1 MASCCLCRWGNIDR
15 RIKLWQH
22 VYESDGAEK
31 LSSKTVKLYEIVTI
45 LSVLCCGSLIGFA
58 DSKNEHD
65 SVRFAHDVVRAYGI
79 VLSTL
84 GGITSITICSITTGC
99 SLKNTFEFVQTAIVF
114 SNVSLFSIILSLI
127 CLLITTCLHFQTYIS
142 LAITP
147 FVVSVIAF
155 SFHMYGTLHKRIYE
169 LMFRDD
175 LDKPLTPLLKSDE
188 ESQENDENTSGVN
201 SAEGSLHSESG
212 QGYSNIV

>member
-45 LSVLCCGSLIGFA
+45 LSVLCCGSLIGFS

-65 SVRFAHDVVRAYGI
+65 IVVFAHEVVRAYGI
-79 VLSTL
+79 VMSTL

-99 SLKNTFEFVQTAIVF
+99 SLKNTFEFVQTAIIF
-114 SNVSLFSIILSLI
+114 SNVALFSIIISLI
-127 CLLITTCLHFQTYIS
+127 CLLIATCLHFQTYIS

-147 FVVSVIAF
+147 LVVSVIAF

-175 LDKPLTPLLKSDE
+175 LDKPLTPLLESGE
-188 ESQENDENTSGVN
+188 ESQESDENTSNIN
-201 SAEGSLHSESG
+201 SAAGSLDSEE
-212 QGYSNIV
+212 GYNNIV

>member
-1 MASCCLCRWGNIDR
+1 MASCCLCKWGNIDR

-45 LSVLCCGSLIGFA
+45 LSVLCCGSLIGFSE
-58 DSKNEHD
+58 SKNEHD
-65 SVRFAHDVVRAYGI
+65 SVVFAHDVIRAYGI
-79 VLSTL
+79 VMSTL

-99 SLKNTFEFVQTAIVF
+99 SLKNTFEFVQTAIIF

-127 CLLITTCLHFQTYIS
+127 CLLITTCLHFQMYIS
-142 LAITP
+142 FAITP
-147 FVVSVIAF
+147 FVLGVIAF

-175 LDKPLTPLLKSDE
+175 LDRPLTPLLNSGEKSQD
-188 ESQENDENTSGVN
+188 NDENTSAIV
-201 SAEGSLHSESG
+201 SAEGSLDSELE
-212 QGYSNIV
+212 QRYNNTV